1 MTHHIKPR
9 HELKNSHGCRLRS
22 SVGFTMVEMLM
33 VLAII
38 SIAFGTIYKSFETLN
53 RSTTTENVKAG
64 IQQSVRIA
72 VDFMVQDIRLA
83 GLNPLETP
91 DIGFKENLPE
101 KIQFTMDANFDGDDD
116 DTFEDITYE
125 LDSANGTLV
134 QTNHLGP
141 EVLID
146 NVSNLNFTY
155 LDTDDQTTADPSEIR
170 SVVISLTMRRPA
182 GRDGEISRTYTTQ
195 VRCRNL

>member
-1 MTHHIKPR
+1 M
-9 HELKNSHGCRLRS
+9 LRS

-83 GLNPLETP
+83 GLNPLGTP

-125 LDSANGTLV
+125 LNSADGTLV

-155 LDTDDQTTADPSEIR
+155 LDMDDQNTLDPSGIR
-170 SVVISLTMRRPA
+170 SVIISLTMRRPA
-182 GRDGEISRTYTTQ
+182 GRDGEISRTYSTQ